1 MKRWI
6 YDFFNLLY
14 PELCVGCETVL
25 TTGESLCC
33 TSCRAHLPL
42 THFHRTSDEK
52 IRELFYARIDV
63 QHVTSLFYYEKIG
76 AVQQMIHQLKY
87 RKREEISNFLGSWLG
102 HELRED
108 GLFNDVDIV
117 IPVPVHPKRL
127 KKRGYNQVSGFGKEL
142 AHFLNASY
150 REDVL
155 VKTKN
160 TINQARLNQIQRSD
174 ETNSPYQIKGSIP
187 RGTHVLIVDDV
198 ITTGTTIVLCAREL
212 LKIPDVKISIA
223 TMAISV

>member
-25 TTGESLCC
+25 TTGESLIC
-33 TSCRAHLPL
+33 TSCRTHLPL
-42 THFHRTSDEK
+42 TNFHKTSDEK
-52 IRELFYARIDV
+52 MRELFYARVDV

-87 RKREEISNFLGSWLG
+87 RKKEEISSFIGSWLR
-102 HELRED
+102 HELVEND
-108 GLFNDVDIV
+108 LFKDVDMV

-127 KKRGYNQVSGFGKEL
+127 KKRGYNQVTGFGKEL
-142 AHFLNASY
+142 ADGLKANY
-150 REDVL
+150 RDDIL
-155 VKTKN
+155 IKTKN
-160 TINQARLNQIQRSD
+160 TINQARLNQSQRSD
-174 ETNSPYQIKGSIP
+174 ESNSPYRLLDSIP
-187 RGTHVLIVDDV
+187 KGTHVLLVDDV
-198 ITTGTTIVLCAREL
+198 ITTGTTLVLCAREL

>member
-14 PELCVGCETVL
+14 PELCVGCESVL
-25 TTGESLCC
+25 TTGENLLC

-42 THFHRTSDEK
+42 TNFHKTSDEK
-52 IRELFYARIDV
+52 MRELFYTRIDV

-87 RKREEISNFLGSWLG
+87 RKKEEISSFIGSWLG
-102 HELRED
+102 QELIECD
-108 GLFNDVDIV
+108 LFMDVDV
-117 IPVPVHPKRL
+117 VVPVPVHPKRL
-127 KKRGYNQVSGFGKEL
+127 KKRGYNQVAGFGNEL
-142 AHFLNASY
+142 AQILNASY
-150 REDVL
+150 RDDIL

-160 TINQARLNQIQRSD
+160 TINQARLNQTQRSD
-174 ETNSPYQIKGSIP
+174 ESNNPYQLVGSLP
-187 RGTHVLIVDDV
+187 QGTHVLIVDDV
-198 ITTGTTIVLCAREL
+198 ITTGTTLVLCARAL
-212 LKIPDVKISIA
+212 LSISDIKISIA

>member
-25 TTGESLCC
+25 TTGESLIC
-33 TSCRAHLPL
+33 TSCRTHLPL
-42 THFHRTSDEK
+42 TNFHKTSDEK
-52 IRELFYARIDV
+52 MRELFYARVDV

-87 RKREEISNFLGSWLG
+87 RKKEEISSFIGSWLR
-102 HELRED
+102 HELVEND
-108 GLFNDVDIV
+108 LFKDVDVV

-127 KKRGYNQVSGFGKEL
+127 KKRGYNQVTGFGKEL
-142 AHFLNASY
+142 ADGLKANY
-150 REDVL
+150 RDDIL
-155 VKTKN
+155 IKTKN
-160 TINQARLNQIQRSD
+160 TINQARLNQSQRSD
-174 ETNSPYQIKGSIP
+174 ESDSPYRLLDSIP
-187 RGTHVLIVDDV
+187 KGTHVLLVDDV
-198 ITTGTTIVLCAREL
+198 ITTGTTLVLCAREL

>member
-14 PELCVGCETVL
+14 PELCIGCEGVL
-25 TTGESLCC
+25 TTGENLLC
-33 TSCRAHLPL
+33 TSCHAHLPL
-42 THFHRTSDEK
+42 TNFHKTSDEK
-52 IRELFYARIDV
+52 MRELFYARIDV

-87 RKREEISNFLGSWLG
+87 RKKEEISNFLGSWLG
-102 HELRED
+102 LELKENN
-108 GLFNDVDIV
+108 LFKDVDIV
-117 IPVPVHPKRL
+117 VPVPVHPKRL
-127 KKRGYNQVSGFGKEL
+127 KKRGYNQVSGFGNEL
-142 AHFLNASY
+142 AKILNASY
-150 REDVL
+150 RDDIL

-160 TINQARLNQIQRSD
+160 TINQARLNQTQRSD
-174 ETNSPYQIKGSIP
+174 ETNSPYQLVGSLP
-187 RGTHVLIVDDV
+187 QGTHVLIVDDV

-212 LKIPDVKISIA
+212 LKIPDVKISMA